1 MHMFR
6 FLLILALA
14 FPLTAKAEP
23 TCECTQPRSSDFHT
37 TACPTISS
45 TPADE
50 SKHVG
55 RMWFQAIGIQTL
67 MQLIAEYNEMQVC
80 LDGVKHQD
88 ISIKLEEPQ
97 RLDKVL
103 DALGNNY
110 RLKISF
116 DDEYILVSD

>member
-1 MHMFR
+1 MQMFR

-45 TPADE
+45 TPADD

-55 RMWFQAIGIQTL
+55 RMWFQAIVIKTL
-67 MQLIAEYNEMQVC
+67 MQLIAEYN
-80 LDGVKHQD
+80 G
-88 ISIKLEEPQ
+88 
-97 RLDKVL
+97 
-103 DALGNNY
+103 
-110 RLKISF
+110 LKISF